1 MQSANPKTPEETRRE
16 TCLETP
22 LAVSLEEPVFDAV
35 LYPHRSLGP
44 RGFRNLLVVVGCAS
58 TLLSIP
64 FYMMGAW
71 PVVGFF
77 GLDVGLLYV
86 MFKLNYRGARLRE
99 HVLLT
104 PVRLLFSR
112 IDPKGQ
118 RREWVFNPRW
128 VRLQR
133 DEHEE
138 FGVMRLALVQG
149 GREVEIAR
157 FLGASEKGDFAD
169 AFSRAL
175 NKARRV

>member
-1 MQSANPKTPEETRRE
+1 MDK
-16 TCLETP
+16 
-22 LAVSLEEPVFDAV
+22 PVFDAV

-44 RGFRNLLVVVGCAS
+44 RGFRNLLVAVGCAS

-71 PVVGFF
+71 PVIGFF

-112 IDPKGQ
+112 VDPKGK
-118 RREWVFNPRW
+118 RWDWSFNPRW

-138 FGVMRLALVQG
+138 FGVTRLALVQR

-157 FLGASEKGDFAD
+157 FLGAHEKGEFAD
-169 AFSRAL
+169 AFTKAL
-175 NKARRV
+175 QIARRV

>member
-1 MQSANPKTPEETRRE
+1 MQSANPKTSQGTAPGT
-16 TCLETP
+16 
-22 LAVSLEEPVFDAV
+22 ALEEPVFDAV

-44 RGFRNLLVVVGCAS
+44 RGFRNLLVAVACAS

-71 PVVGFF
+71 PVIGFF

-112 IDPKGQ
+112 IDPKGR
-118 RREWVFNPRW
+118 RREWSFNPRW

-138 FGVMRLALVQG
+138 FGVMRLALIQR

-157 FLGASEKGDFAD
+157 FLGAAEKGDFAD
-169 AFSRAL
+169 AFTRAL